1 MSDEI
6 REPVKET
13 ENSVSPSTTGGDA
26 APEQPTVRNVPS
38 AHRADVTSW
47 KRFTEFSA
55 LIIAIGLLATSIFQT
70 RATRRAADAARDS
83 VILARDNARLDQR
96 AWVSIR
102 SVKLTTP
109 YSLTGKG
116 RITVAIAN
124 SGKTPALYVDMT
136 RAGFGQSPNPEYS
149 STILAAS
156 MTIAPGSGDDEM
168 FIDVPPADPDKKVY
182 LRFAIEYRDIFQQTT
197 DKPHETVFC
206 GYYPTTQPP
215 FFFNTTGC
223 SAMN

>member
-1 MSDEI
+1 MNDET
-6 REPVKET
+6 REPVKDT
-13 ENSVSPSTTGGDA
+13 EHSVSPPTTGGNA
-26 APEQPTVRNVPS
+26 APEQPTTKNPPS
-38 AHRADVTSW
+38 THKADTGSWNKVTEL
-47 KRFTEFSA
+47 FA

-136 RAGFGQSPNPEYS
+136 RAGFGPSPNPDYS

-156 MTIAPGSGDDEM
+156 MTIAPGSSDDEM
-168 FIDVPPADPDKKVY
+168 FIDVPPADPDKTVY
-182 LRFAIEYRDIFQQTT
+182 LRFVIEYWDIFQQAT

-223 SAMN
+223 STMN